1 MSTITDNNRVIYL
14 TEEIKDKTIAEA
26 NKTLLKLIK
35 EDNKKE
41 KELKEF
47 KREPIEI
54 YINSFGGSVYDALSL
69 VDIII
74 HSKTPIHTIVTG
86 YAMSAAFIIFI
97 CGTKRFMSKYATLL
111 LHQVSHYTGGKIG
124 DLEITL
130 AEDQRLQKLLESII
144 LERTKITSSQL
155 EDNRKTK
162 TDWYISL
169 TEAIKLGC
177 VDEELIE
184 I

>member
-1 MSTITDNNRVIYL
+1 MSTITNNDRVIYL
-14 TEEIKDKTIAEA
+14 TDEIKDSTVSEV
-26 NKTLLKLIK
+26 NKKLLKLIK

-41 KELKEF
+41 NELKEF
-47 KREPIEI
+47 KREPIEL

-69 VDIII
+69 IDIMI

-130 AEDQRLQKLLESII
+130 AEDQRLQKLLEHII
-144 LERTKITSSQL
+144 LERTKITSLQL
-155 EDNRKTK
+155 EDNRITK
-162 TDWYISL
+162 SDWYIPID
-169 TEAIKLGC
+169 EAIKLGC
-177 VDEELIE
+177 ADEELLE